1 MRIDRQRA
9 YVGRPTVLDGSSSTP
24 PPAQRWVACRS
35 RPLGQAPR
43 WSRFAA
49 LSQIS
54 DMVKSSVELVD
65 LGKPG
70 VPGVLGIRRPS
81 SLPVGGF
88 SHVDGTPLCWAG
100 EPIKR
105 REFRF

>member
-1 MRIDRQRA
+1 MPAACTSRKERSDEPDQR
-9 YVGRPTVLDGSSSTP
+9 YGEP
-24 PPAQRWVACRS
+24 
-35 RPLGQAPR
+35 
-43 WSRFAA
+43 
-49 LSQIS
+49 
-54 DMVKSSVELVD
+54 SVELVD